1 MYYYNGAQRYEQ
13 FLQVGQLY
21 RALILLGLAL
31 LSSEH
36 LCVFGLHGAI
46 YLFKQFLLT
55 SFSLP
60 FSWTWWD
67 LPLTWLTNHHPSVLW
82 HVTRKIVSEMTYNVS
97 SGTLNTTVPYHSIDD
112 WCLSVWM
119 CVIKLLSK
127 SLLLQFFSV
136 SHESWHTRFMCQ
148 YAKTVELIFDIFL
161 HLDPVYVTAAA
172 ELSI

>member
-1 MYYYNGAQRYEQ
+1 
-13 FLQVGQLY
+13 
-21 RALILLGLAL
+21 
-31 LSSEH
+31 
-36 LCVFGLHGAI
+36 
-46 YLFKQFLLT
+46 
-55 SFSLP
+55 
-60 FSWTWWD
+60 
-67 LPLTWLTNHHPSVLW
+67 
-82 HVTRKIVSEMTYNVS
+82 
-97 SGTLNTTVPYHSIDD
+97 
-112 WCLSVWM
+112 M